1 MTDGGGAGPRLVL
14 GPLLRYVDETA
25 VTIWVETD
33 RECQVE
39 TLGRQAR
46 TFEVAGHHYALVVID
61 GLAPGTETEYQVTL
75 NGTVCWP
82 EPDGP
87 GRPSVL
93 RTLDPGRPLRLAF
106 GSCRIAE
113 LPARPRRRWSRA
125 RPGPGRIGPDSA
137 KPDSNAPDRT
147 EPDPSHGTDALAA
160 WAQDLA
166 GQPAAS
172 WPDTLLLIGDQV
184 YADDTGPAT
193 RQFIAGRRDPS
204 APPGYQV
211 ADFAEY
217 CALYREAWT
226 EPSVRWL
233 LSVIP
238 TAMIFDDHDV
248 HDDWNISASWRRDY
262 QAKPWW
268 PERISAAFQTY
279 WIYQH
284 LGNLSPADLAKDELW
299 RQVTAAPGDAAALL
313 RDFAKRADQPS
324 GGVQWSFGR
333 SFGRVRVVTIDSR
346 AGRVLDNGPRRMI
359 GEAEWEWVIQSAA
372 GDWDHVVLA
381 TSLPLLLPH
390 GIHAVEAW
398 NEAVCGGA
406 WGKRFAR
413 VGERL
418 RRAADL
424 EHWAAFGTSFTE
436 FGQLLAGL
444 AAGTHGPPPA
454 SVTVISG
461 DIHHSYLAQ
470 VGFPAGTRPRSA
482 VYQAVCSPIHNLLPQ
497 SFRRTQKLATSRAG
511 ALLGTALARLARV
524 PRPEISWRITRG
536 PWFRNMLC
544 ALEFDGRAA
553 RIRFAGAGQET
564 PGSSRLETLCET
576 ELSAPR

>member
-1 MTDGGGAGPRLVL
+1 MTDGGGAAPRLVL

-25 VTIWVETD
+25 VTVWVEAD
-33 RECQVE
+33 RACQVE
-39 TLGRQAR
+39 ILGRRAR

-75 NGTVCWP
+75 DGTVCWP

-93 RTLDPGRPLRLAF
+93 RTLDPGRPLRLVF

-113 LPARPRRRWSRA
+113 LPARRRRRARA
-125 RPGPGRIGPDSA
+125 RPDPGRPAPDRPA
-137 KPDSNAPDRT
+137 PDRGEPDRT

-160 WAQDLA
+160 CARDVA
-166 GQPAAS
+166 GQPPGQ

-193 RQFIAGRRDPS
+193 RQFIKDRRDPS

-226 EPSVRWL
+226 EPWVRWL
-233 LSVIP
+233 LSVVP

-248 HDDWNISASWRRDY
+248 HDDWNISAAWRRDY

-284 LGNLSPADLAKDELW
+284 LGNLSPAELAKDELW
-299 RQVTAAPGDAAALL
+299 RQVTAAPGDSAALL
-313 RDFAKRADQPS
+313 RDYARRADQPS

-346 AGRVLDNGPRRMI
+346 AGRVLGGGQRRMT
-359 GEAEWEWVIQSAA
+359 GEAEWEWVTRSAA

-398 NEAVCGGA
+398 NEAVCDGA

-444 AAGTHGPPPA
+444 ATGTYGPPPA

-461 DIHHSYLAQ
+461 DIHNSYLAA
-470 VGFPAGTRPRSA
+470 VDFPAGTRPRSA
-482 VYQAVCSPIHNLLPQ
+482 VYQAVCSPIHNLLPE
-497 SFRRTQKLATSRAG
+497 SFRRTQKLANSRAG
-511 ALLGTALARLARV
+511 VLISTTLARLAGV
-524 PRPEISWRITRG
+524 PRPRIGWRITRG
-536 PWFRNMLC
+536 PWFRNMLS
-544 ALEFDGRAA
+544 ALEFDGRTA
-553 RIRFAGAGQET
+553 RIRFAAATGDAGQET
-564 PGSSRLETLCET
+564 PGIPRLEALCET
-576 ELSAPR
+576 ELS

>member
-1 MTDGGGAGPRLVL
+1 M
-14 GPLLRYVDETA
+14 
-25 VTIWVETD
+25 
-33 RECQVE
+33 
-39 TLGRQAR
+39 
-46 TFEVAGHHYALVVID
+46 
-61 GLAPGTETEYQVTL
+61 
-75 NGTVCWP
+75 
-82 EPDGP
+82 
-87 GRPSVL
+87 
-93 RTLDPGRPLRLAF
+93 
-106 GSCRIAE
+106 
-113 LPARPRRRWSRA
+113 
-125 RPGPGRIGPDSA
+125 
-137 KPDSNAPDRT
+137 
-147 EPDPSHGTDALAA
+147 
-160 WAQDLA
+160 
-166 GQPAAS
+166 
-172 WPDTLLLIGDQV
+172 
-184 YADDTGPAT
+184 
-193 RQFIAGRRDPS
+193 
-204 APPGYQV
+204 
-211 ADFAEY
+211 
-217 CALYREAWT
+217 
-226 EPSVRWL
+226 RWL

-248 HDDWNISASWRRDY
+248 HDDWNISASWRQDY

-284 LGNLSPADLAKDELW
+284 VGNLSPAELAKDELW

-324 GGVQWSFGR
+324 GGVQWSFAR
-333 SFGRVRVVTIDSR
+333 SCGRVRMVAIDSR
-346 AGRVLDNGPRRMI
+346 AGRVLGNGQRRMI
-359 GEAEWEWVIQSAA
+359 GAAEWDWVTRSAA

-398 NEAVCGGA
+398 SEAVCDGA

-413 VGERL
+413 VGERI

-424 EHWAAFGTSFTE
+424 EHWAAFGASFTE

-444 AAGTHGPPPA
+444 ATGAHGAPPA

-470 VGFPAGTRPRSA
+470 VGFPAGTRSRSA
-482 VYQAVCSPIHNLLPQ
+482 VYQAVCSPIHNLLPE

-511 ALLGTALARLARV
+511 VLAGAALARLARV
-524 PRPEISWRITRG
+524 PRPQLSWRITRG

-553 RIRFAGAGQET
+553 RIRFAGTGQET
-564 PGSSRLETLCET
+564 PGSSGLETLCET
-576 ELSAPR
+576 ELS

>member
-1 MTDGGGAGPRLVL
+1 
-14 GPLLRYVDETA
+14 
-25 VTIWVETD
+25 
-33 RECQVE
+33 
-39 TLGRQAR
+39 
-46 TFEVAGHHYALVVID
+46 
-61 GLAPGTETEYQVTL
+61 
-75 NGTVCWP
+75 
-82 EPDGP
+82 
-87 GRPSVL
+87 
-93 RTLDPGRPLRLAF
+93 
-106 GSCRIAE
+106 
-113 LPARPRRRWSRA
+113 
-125 RPGPGRIGPDSA
+125 
-137 KPDSNAPDRT
+137 
-147 EPDPSHGTDALAA
+147 
-160 WAQDLA
+160 
-166 GQPAAS
+166 
-172 WPDTLLLIGDQV
+172 
-184 YADDTGPAT
+184 
-193 RQFIAGRRDPS
+193 
-204 APPGYQV
+204 
-211 ADFAEY
+211 
-217 CALYREAWT
+217 
-226 EPSVRWL
+226 
-233 LSVIP
+233 
-238 TAMIFDDHDV
+238 MIFDDHDV
-248 HDDWNISASWRRDY
+248 HDDWNISASWRREY

-268 PERISAAFQTY
+268 PARITAAFQSY
-279 WIYQH
+279 WLYQH

-299 RQVTAAPGDAAALL
+299 QQVTAAPGDADAVL
-313 RDFAKRADQPS
+313 RDFARRADQPS

-333 SFGRVRVVTIDSR
+333 SFGRVRMVAIDSR
-346 AGRVLDNGPRRMI
+346 AGRVLDNGQRRMI

-381 TSLPLLLPH
+381 TSLPLLLPY

-413 VGERL
+413 VSERV

-444 AAGTHGPPPA
+444 AAGAHGPPPA

-511 ALLGTALARLARV
+511 ALAGTALARLARV

-544 ALEFDGRAA
+544 ALEYDGRAA

>member
-25 VTIWVETD
+25 VTVWVEAD
-33 RECQVE
+33 RACLAE

-75 NGTVCWP
+75 DGTVCWP

-113 LPARPRRRWSRA
+113 LPAPPRRRWARA
-125 RPGPGRIGPDSA
+125 RPYPDRTE
-137 KPDSNAPDRT
+137 PDRTDRTEPDRT

-160 WAQDLA
+160 CARDLA
-166 GQPAAS
+166 GQSPAQ

-268 PERISAAFQTY
+268 PGRISAAFQTY

-284 LGNLSPADLAKDELW
+284 LGNLSPAELAKDELW
-299 RQVTAAPGDAAALL
+299 RQVTTAPGDASALL
-313 RDFAKRADQPS
+313 RDYARRADQPS
-324 GGVQWSFGR
+324 GGIQWSFGR

-346 AGRVLDNGPRRMI
+346 AGRVLDTGNRRMI
-359 GEAEWEWVIQSAA
+359 GEAEWEWVTQSAA

-390 GIHAVEAW
+390 GIHAIEAW

-406 WGKRFAR
+406 WGQRFAR
-413 VGERL
+413 LGERV

-444 AAGTHGPPPA
+444 ATGTHGPPPA

-461 DIHHSYLAQ
+461 DIHHSYLAE
-470 VGFPAGTRPRSA
+470 VSFPAGTHPRSA
-482 VYQAVCSPIHNLLPQ
+482 VYQAVCSPIHNLLPE

-511 ALLGTALARLARV
+511 ALLGAALARLAGV
-524 PRPEISWRITRG
+524 PRTRIGWRITRG

-544 ALEFDGRAA
+544 ALEYDGRSA
-553 RIRFAGAGQET
+553 RIRFAGVAQET
-564 PGSSRLETLCET
+564 AASTGLEPVCET
-576 ELSAPR
+576 ELS

>member
-1 MTDGGGAGPRLVL
+1 
-14 GPLLRYVDETA
+14 LLRYVDETA

-75 NGTVCWP
+75 DGAVCWP
-82 EPDGP
+82 EPGGP

-93 RTLDPGRPLRLAF
+93 RTLDPGRPLRLVF

-113 LPARPRRRWSRA
+113 LPGRPRRRWARA
-125 RPGPGRIGPDSA
+125 RPEPYRTEPASMEPA
-137 KPDSNAPDRT
+137 STEPAST
-147 EPDPSHGTDALAA
+147 EPDPAHGTDALAA
-160 WAQDLA
+160 WARELA
-166 GQPAAS
+166 GQPPAR

-184 YADDTGPAT
+184 YADDTGPAA

-238 TAMIFDDHDV
+238 SAMIFDDHDV

-268 PERISAAFQTY
+268 PERITAAFQTY

-284 LGNLSPADLAKDELW
+284 LGNLSAAELAKDELW

-324 GGVQWSFGR
+324 GGVQWSFAR
-333 SFGRVRVVTIDSR
+333 SCGQVRMVVIDSR
-346 AGRVLDNGPRRMI
+346 AGRVLGNGQRRMI
-359 GEAEWEWVIQSAA
+359 GAAEWDWVTRSVA

-398 NEAVCGGA
+398 SEAVCDGA
-406 WGKRFAR
+406 WGKRFAK
-413 VGERL
+413 VGERI

-424 EHWAAFGTSFTE
+424 EHWAAFGASFTE
-436 FGQLLAGL
+436 FGQLLTGL
-444 AAGTHGPPPA
+444 ATGAHGAPPA

-461 DIHHSYLAQ
+461 DIHNSYLAR
-470 VGFPAGTRPRSA
+470 VGFPAGTRSRSA
-482 VYQAVCSPIHNLLPQ
+482 VYQAVCSPIHNLLPE
-497 SFRRTQKLATSRAG
+497 SFRRTQKLAISRAG
-511 ALLGTALARLARV
+511 GLAGAALARLAGV
-524 PRPEISWRITRG
+524 PRPRIGWRITRG

-544 ALEFDGRAA
+544 ALEYDGRTG
-553 RIRFAGAGQET
+553 RIRFAGTSQET
-564 PGSSRLETLCET
+564 PGSSGLETLCET
-576 ELSAPR
+576 ELS

>member
-1 MTDGGGAGPRLVL
+1 MTDAGGVGPRLVL

-25 VTIWVETD
+25 VTVWIEADRACLVEI
-33 RECQVE
+33 
-39 TLGRQAR
+39 LGRQAR

-61 GLAPGTETEYQVTL
+61 DLAPGTETEYQVTL
-75 NGTVCWP
+75 DGAVCWP
-82 EPDGP
+82 EPGGP

-93 RTLDPGRPLRLAF
+93 RTLDPGRPLRLVF

-113 LPARPRRRWSRA
+113 LPARPRRRWARA
-125 RPGPGRIGPDSA
+125 RAEPGRTQPASTEPA
-137 KPDSNAPDRT
+137 ST
-147 EPDPSHGTDALAA
+147 EPDPGHGADALAA
-160 WAQDLA
+160 WARDLA
-166 GQPAAS
+166 GQPPAS

-184 YADDTGPAT
+184 YADDTGPVT
-193 RQFIAGRRDPS
+193 RQFIAARRDPS

-217 CALYREAWT
+217 CCLYREAWT

-284 LGNLSPADLAKDELW
+284 VGNLSPAELAKDELW

-324 GGVQWSFGR
+324 GGVQWSFAR
-333 SFGRVRVVTIDSR
+333 SCGRVRMVAIDSR
-346 AGRVLDNGPRRMI
+346 AGRVLGNGQRRMI
-359 GEAEWEWVIQSAA
+359 GAAEWDWVTRSAA

-398 NEAVCGGA
+398 SEAVCDGA
-406 WGKRFAR
+406 WGRRFAR
-413 VGERL
+413 VGERI

-424 EHWAAFGTSFTE
+424 EHWAAFGASFTE

-444 AAGTHGPPPA
+444 ATGAHGAPPA

-470 VGFPAGTRPRSA
+470 VGFPAGTRSRSA
-482 VYQAVCSPIHNLLPQ
+482 VYQAVCSPIHNLLPE

-511 ALLGTALARLARV
+511 VLAGAALARLARV
-524 PRPEISWRITRG
+524 PRPQLSWRITRG

-553 RIRFAGAGQET
+553 RIRFAGTGQET
-564 PGSSRLETLCET
+564 PGSSGLEPLCET
-576 ELSAPR
+576 ELS

>member
-1 MTDGGGAGPRLVL
+1 
-14 GPLLRYVDETA
+14 
-25 VTIWVETD
+25 
-33 RECQVE
+33 
-39 TLGRQAR
+39 
-46 TFEVAGHHYALVVID
+46 
-61 GLAPGTETEYQVTL
+61 
-75 NGTVCWP
+75 
-82 EPDGP
+82 
-87 GRPSVL
+87 VL
-93 RTLDPGRPLRLAF
+93 RTLDPGRPLRLVF

-113 LPARPRRRWSRA
+113 LSARPRRRWARA
-125 RPGPGRIGPDSA
+125 RPEPTSTGPASTGPASTGPA
-137 KPDSNAPDRT
+137 ST
-147 EPDPSHGTDALAA
+147 GPDPSHGADALAA
-160 WAQDLA
+160 WARDLA

-284 LGNLSPADLAKDELW
+284 LGNLSPAELAKDELW

-324 GGVQWSFGR
+324 GGVQWSFAR
-333 SFGRVRVVTIDSR
+333 SCGQVRIVAIDSR
-346 AGRVLDNGPRRMI
+346 AGRVLDNGQRRMI
-359 GEAEWEWVIQSAA
+359 GAAEWDWVTRSVA

-381 TSLPLLLPH
+381 TSLPLLLPA
-390 GIHAVEAW
+390 GIHGVEAW
-398 NEAVCGGA
+398 SEAVCDGA

-413 VGERL
+413 VGERI

-544 ALEFDGRAA
+544 ALEYDGRAA

>member
-1 MTDGGGAGPRLVL
+1 VL

-75 NGTVCWP
+75 DGTVCWP

-106 GSCRIAE
+106 GSCRIGE

-125 RPGPGRIGPDSA
+125 RPGPDSA

-147 EPDPSHGTDALAA
+147 EPDRTEPDRTEPDPSHGTDALAA
-160 WAQDLA
+160 CARDLA
-166 GQPAAS
+166 GQPPAS

-284 LGNLSPADLAKDELW
+284 LGNLSPAELAKDELW

-324 GGVQWSFGR
+324 GGVQWSFAR
-333 SFGRVRVVTIDSR
+333 SCGQVRIVAIDSR
-346 AGRVLDNGPRRMI
+346 AGRVLDNGRRRMI
-359 GEAEWEWVIQSAA
+359 GAAEWDWVTRSVA

-381 TSLPLLLPH
+381 TSLPLLLPA
-390 GIHAVEAW
+390 GIHGVEAW
-398 NEAVCGGA
+398 SEAVCDGA

-413 VGERL
+413 VGERIRGPGALGRL
-418 RRAADL
+418 RRVVRRVRAAAGRAGDRDARPAARLGHGDL
-424 EHWAAFGTSFTE
+424 RRHPSQLPGAGRLPGRDAPAQCRLPG
-436 FGQLLAGL
+436 GLLANPQSAPGVVP
-444 AAGTHGPPPA
+444 AHAEAGHLPGRGTARHRA
-454 SVTVISG
+454 R
-461 DIHHSYLAQ
+461 
-470 VGFPAGTRPRSA
+470 PAGPGSPAGNQLADHPRPVVPQHALRPGIRRPRG
-482 VYQAVCSPIHNLLPQ
+482 PDPL
-497 SFRRTQKLATSRAG
+497 RRRRPG
-511 ALLGTALARLARV
+511 NARLLR
-524 PRPEISWRITRG
+524 PRTPL
-536 PWFRNMLC
+536 RN
-544 ALEFDGRAA
+544 RA
-553 RIRFAGAGQET
+553 Q
-564 PGSSRLETLCET
+564 P
-576 ELSAPR
+576 